1 MQLMIQRTSKV
12 LLGLKRPIVLR
23 SGVAATAQTLLV
35 NILILGLGVGT
46 GVITARVLGPSGR
59 GEQAAIIMVPQFLA
73 YALTLGLP
81 EALVYNLKRYPDRT
95 SQLFSAALL
104 LATFMG
110 AVATL
115 VGVLLVP
122 HWLTEY
128 SPAVIRFAQLSTL
141 IAPVSLTA
149 LILTSALQAR
159 EAFALYNA
167 ARYLPPLLTLLALIV
182 LALLHR
188 LTPFS
193 AALSYLLP
201 AVPVLLWMLSRLWK
215 LYRPRWY
222 RLRSASKSLTSYG
235 LRSYGVD
242 LAGTLTY
249 YLDRVLLVGLVAP
262 ATLGLYVVALSLARM
277 LNVFHA
283 AVVSVL
289 FTKTSGR
296 PVEEVVALTGL
307 AARAS
312 TTLTLLAA
320 MGLTVLGPRVLSLV
334 YGQDYLGAVT
344 VFRLLVLEVVLSGM
358 AWVLAQAFMALGR
371 PGLVTLLQGVGLSI
385 SVPLL
390 LVLVPPYGL
399 EGAGLALLISATLRL
414 VLALVSFPLILQMRI
429 PRLWL
434 TRTDIYAIFYREEQ

>member
-1 MQLMIQRTSKV
+1 
-12 LLGLKRPIVLR
+12 
-23 SGVAATAQTLLV
+23 
-35 NILILGLGVGT
+35 
-46 GVITARVLGPSGR
+46 
-59 GEQAAIIMVPQFLA
+59 
-73 YALTLGLP
+73 
-81 EALVYNLKRYPDRT
+81 
-95 SQLFSAALL
+95 
-104 LATFMG
+104 
-110 AVATL
+110 
-115 VGVLLVP
+115 
-122 HWLTEY
+122 
-128 SPAVIRFAQLSTL
+128 
-141 IAPVSLTA
+141 
-149 LILTSALQAR
+149 
-159 EAFALYNA
+159 
-167 ARYLPPLLTLLALIV
+167 
-182 LALLHR
+182 
-188 LTPFS
+188 
-193 AALSYLLP
+193 
-201 AVPVLLWMLSRLWK
+201 MLSRLWK

-242 LAGTLTY
+242 LAGTFTY

-262 ATLGLYVVALSLARM
+262 AALGLYVVALSLARM

-312 TTLTLLAA
+312 TALTLLAA
-320 MGLTVLGPRVLSLV
+320 LGLTVFGPRVLSLV

-434 TRTDIYAIFYREEQ
+434 TRTDIYAIFHREEQ